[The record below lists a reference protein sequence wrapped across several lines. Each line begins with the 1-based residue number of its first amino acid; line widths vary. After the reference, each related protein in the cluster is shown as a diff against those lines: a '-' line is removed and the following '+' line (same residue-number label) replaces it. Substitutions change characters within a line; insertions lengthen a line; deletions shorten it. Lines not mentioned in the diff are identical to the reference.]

1 MERPRCKLCF
11 RTFANGR
18 ALGGHMKAHLASL
31 KIHRTHVA
39 ESITSYPSSS
49 SPEEEEEEEEESRG
63 DQEIEEKSLIY
74 GLRENPRRSV
84 KCADPEFS
92 FSGGSGFAVVQDRES
107 ETESRNPTRRRS
119 KRTRRKLGGC
129 DDNAEDEKQRK
140 QKLKP
145 SQPSSPAEPEPV
157 SSVSDTSPEEDVAMC
172 LMLLS
177 RDKWRRKRRDGD
189 DHDREEVEEGQKG
202 NLMGNE
208 AERKHHQCEVCKK
221 VFRSSQA
228 LGGHR
233 VIHRKSVGLMG
244 CDKKRQEDERERR
257 DGGWSKE
264 MVMAR
269 KKERVY
275 ECPFCGRVFGN
286 GQALGG
292 HKRSHMMGLGGS
304 SVGGNG
310 DGAQSSRSKVSANLL
325 DLNLPAPAEEDNFS
339 VVSDDGEFTQ
349 PIKN

>member
-18 ALGGHMKAHLASL
+18 ALGGHMKAHLASP
-31 KIHRTHVA
+31 KVHRPHVV
-39 ESITSYPSSS
+39 ESITSSPASSS
-49 SPEEEEEEEEESRG
+49 GEEEQESSRG

-74 GLRENPRRSV
+74 GLRENPRRSF

-92 FSGGSGFAVVQDRES
+92 FSGGSGFVVVQDRES
-107 ETESRNPTRRRS
+107 ETESSNPTRRRS
-119 KRTRRKLGGC
+119 RRTPRKLGSC
-129 DDNAEDEKQRK
+129 NDNAEDEKQGK
-140 QKLKP
+140 PKPKP
-145 SQPSSPAEPEPV
+145 SQPGSPAEAEPV

-172 LMLLS
+172 LMMLS
-177 RDKWRRKRRDGD
+177 RDRWRRKRHHGEDGD
-189 DHDREEVEEGQKG
+189 DDHHEEVQEGQKG
-202 NLMGNE
+202 NLLGNE

-233 VIHRKSVGLMG
+233 VIHRKSAVSMG
-244 CDKKRQEDERERR
+244 CEKKRQEDERARR
-257 DGGWSKE
+257 DGPSKD
-264 MVMAR
+264 MAMPR

-292 HKRSHMMGLGGS
+292 HKRSHLMGLGGS

-310 DGAQSSRSKVSANLL
+310 DGAQSSKSKVSANSI
-325 DLNLPAPAEEDNFS
+325 DLNLPAPVEEDDFS

-349 PIKN
+349 TIKN

>member
-1 MERPRCKLCF
+1 MERPKCKLCF

-31 KIHRTHVA
+31 KIHRPHVV
-39 ESITSYPSSS
+39 ESITSSPSSS
-49 SPEEEEEEEEESRG
+49 SGEGEQESSRG

-74 GLRENPRRSV
+74 GLRENPKRSF

-107 ETESRNPTRRRS
+107 ETESRNPTQRRS
-119 KRTRRKLGGC
+119 KRSRRKLGSC
-129 DDNAEDEKQRK
+129 NNNAEGERQRK
-140 QKLKP
+140 PKP

-172 LMLLS
+172 LMMLS
-177 RDKWRRKRRDGD
+177 RDRWRRKRRDDDDDDDDDD
-189 DHDREEVEEGQKG
+189 DHEEVQEGQKG
-202 NLMGNE
+202 DLLGNG

-221 VFRSSQA
+221 AFRSSQA

-233 VIHRKSVGLMG
+233 VIHRKAPGPMG
-244 CDKKRQEDERERR
+244 CQKRRREDERERR
-257 DGGWSKE
+257 DDSGKE
-264 MVMAR
+264 MAMVR

-292 HKRSHMMGLGGS
+292 HKRSHLMGLGGS
-304 SVGGNG
+304 SGGGVG
-310 DGAQSSRSKVSANLL
+310 DGAQSSKSKISANLI
-325 DLNLPAPAEEDNFS
+325 DLNLPAPAEEDDFS

-349 PIKN
+349 LIKN

>member
-1 MERPRCKLCF
+1 
-11 RTFANGR
+11 
-18 ALGGHMKAHLASL
+18 MKAHLASL
-31 KIHRTHVA
+31 KIQRPHVV
-39 ESITSYPSSS
+39 ESITSSPSSS
-49 SPEEEEEEEEESRG
+49 SGEEEQESSRG

-74 GLRENPRRSV
+74 GLRENPKRSF

-92 FSGGSGFAVVQDRES
+92 FSGGSGFVVVQDRES

-119 KRTRRKLGGC
+119 KRSRRKLGSC
-129 DDNAEDEKQRK
+129 NNNAEDERQSKPK
-140 QKLKP
+140 PKP

-172 LMLLS
+172 LMMLS
-177 RDKWRRKRRDGD
+177 RDKWRRKRHDDGD
-189 DHDREEVEEGQKG
+189 DDHEEVQEGQKG
-202 NLMGNE
+202 DLLGNE

-233 VIHRKSVGLMG
+233 VIHRKAVGSMG
-244 CDKKRQEDERERR
+244 YEKKRQEDERERR
-257 DGGWSKE
+257 DDLSKE
-264 MVMAR
+264 MVTAR

-275 ECPFCGRVFGN
+275 ECPYCGRVFGN

-292 HKRSHMMGLGGS
+292 HKRSHLMGLGGS
-304 SVGGNG
+304 SGGGNG
-310 DGAQSSRSKVSANLL
+310 DGAQSSKSKVSANLI
-325 DLNLPAPAEEDNFS
+325 DLNLPAPVEEDDFS

-349 PIKN
+349 PTKN